1 MSPKTIIV
9 WAGLR
14 VKPEAAEEFKKRAL
28 EVVEKTRL
36 EEKCLRYDLLQDA
49 TNPATFYFFEE
60 YTDDEGYAAHR
71 AMSYMPPFRDF
82 RGTVIE
88 EYLGIRVLDEIA
100 SH

>member
-1 MSPKTIIV
+1 MKKSACATIFFKT
-9 WAGLR
+9 
-14 VKPEAAEEFKKRAL
+14 P
-28 EVVEKTRL
+28 
-36 EEKCLRYDLLQDA
+36 

-71 AMSYMPPFRDF
+71 AMPYMPPFRDF
-82 RGTVIE
+82 RGTVVE